1 MGKVSKHHT
10 KYNPKSLC
18 INLCMVMGL
27 TVTATLTACSS
38 PNTSAQATNQNQEAS
53 ANGVNSSKIN
63 QSYQV
68 KEVATFDE
76 PWAINKL
83 PDGKLLITERQGKLK
98 LFDPSTRQSVDVQGV
113 PVVAYGGQGGLG
125 DVVIHPHFSENQ
137 WVYLSYAVQGQ
148 GGYGA
153 EISRAKLDLTNSQQ
167 PKLTGLEK
175 IWEQVPKMSG
185 QGHYGHRMLFDF
197 EDQLWV
203 ASGERQHFDPAQDM
217 NTNLG
222 KVLRLNDD
230 GTPAD
235 SNPFAYQGAV
245 AKQIWSLGHRNPL
258 GMALDLQGQLWVVEM
273 GPKGGDE
280 LNLIKRSANYG
291 YPIVSNGDHYDG
303 RDIPDHNTRPEFQAP
318 TISWTPVIS
327 PSSMI
332 IYQGEQFPQWQDKAI
347 ISGLSSESI
356 VIVDLSQAKD
366 NIAKEVQR
374 LDMGERI
381 RGVISANDGSLWVIE
396 DGSNGKLLHLT
407 AK

>member
-1 MGKVSKHHT
+1 
-10 KYNPKSLC
+10 
-18 INLCMVMGL
+18 
-27 TVTATLTACSS
+27 
-38 PNTSAQATNQNQEAS
+38 
-53 ANGVNSSKIN
+53 
-63 QSYQV
+63 
-68 KEVATFDE
+68 
-76 PWAINKL
+76 
-83 PDGKLLITERQGKLK
+83 
-98 LFDPSTRQSVDVQGV
+98 
-113 PVVAYGGQGGLG
+113 
-125 DVVIHPHFSENQ
+125 
-137 WVYLSYAVQGQ
+137 
-148 GGYGA
+148 
-153 EISRAKLDLTNSQQ
+153 
-167 PKLTGLEK
+167 
-175 IWEQVPKMSG
+175 
-185 QGHYGHRMLFDF
+185 MLFDF

-203 ASGERQHFDPAQDM
+203 ASGERQHFDPAQNM

-235 SNPFAYQGAV
+235 GNPFANQGAV

-303 RDIPDHNTRPEFQAP
+303 RDIPDHDTRPEFQAP

-332 IYQGEQFPQWQDKAI
+332 IYQGEQFPQWQGKAI
-347 ISGLSSESI
+347 IGGLSSESI

-381 RGVISANDGSLWVIE
+381 RGMISANDGSLWVIE
-396 DGSNGKLLHLT
+396 DGSNSKLLHLT